1 MKNVPYRRY
10 HELSLKGGC
19 LIPVA
24 HCGGEGAGKMAAES
38 GGSNPRQRISQTCG
52 KARFALT
59 SIRRTAVKV
68 GG

>member
-1 MKNVPYRRY
+1 VKNVPYRRY
-10 HELSLKGGC
+10 HELSSKRGC

-24 HCGGEGAGKMAAES
+24 YCGVEGAGKMAAES
-38 GGSNPRQRISQTCG
+38 GGANPRQQISQTCG
-52 KARFALT
+52 KARFDLT